1 MAVLDYAP
9 LVLVVEDNP
18 ANQMLAA
25 SLLQREGFQA
35 EVVDCVPEAQ
45 RTIDECRPCLI
56 LMDIQLPGEDGLS
69 FAQRLKSAP
78 ETAQIPVVALTASA
92 MNGDRDRAL
101 AAGCVDY
108 ISKPIDTRTFGAHIR
123 RILEG

>member
-1 MAVLDYAP
+1 METLDSAP

-45 RTIDECRPCLI
+45 RTIDECLPCLI

-69 FAQRLKSAP
+69 FALRLKSAP
-78 ETAQIPVVALTASA
+78 ETARIPVVALTASA